1 MTLAGCPPPLHRP
14 SPPPPDKL
22 DPALRQALAAA
33 PAGETRTVLVD
44 LVAQVDLRALARR
57 LGRQGADRQARRAA
71 VIAALVR
78 QAAESQTALRP
89 FLDLARRQG
98 TIARYEG
105 FAVVD
110 RLVVVATPAGIA
122 ALAARPEVARIVAQT
137 TARETAL
144 AWEEAPVSPA
154 PPERTS
160 WALAAIGAEEAWR
173 WGLSGRGVVVGAIDS
188 GASPRHEQ
196 LQGNFRGGD
205 AGWLDPAEGGPP
217 HDTRF
222 GHGTGVLS
230 CAVGQNV
237 AGKTLGVAPRAQWIA
252 CAGLPEGHYDNVL
265 FTRCADWMLRVG
277 RPDVLINAWLLPG
290 DPGNPGGSCDR
301 SLVPLFDALRAAE
314 ILPVFAAG
322 NLGPA
327 PASNRSPANYAGLFP
342 GASLALSVGGLR
354 ADGTPFARSSRG
366 PSQCGGGVFPVLAA
380 PAEDL
385 VAAFPLSP
393 GTYLRAQG
401 TSFAAGYAAGAA
413 ALLLESR
420 PAASVPE
427 IEAALAAGAVGR
439 DHRLSL
445 PGALARLREPFR

>member
-1 MTLAGCPPPLHRP
+1 MALAGCRPPLRRP
-14 SPPPPDKL
+14 SPLSDKL

-57 LGRQGADRQARRAA
+57 LGRQGAARQARRAA
-71 VIAALVR
+71 VTAALVR
-78 QAAESQTALRP
+78 LAVESQAALRP
-89 FLDLARRQG
+89 FLDQAQRQG

-105 FAVVD
+105 FAVID

-144 AWEEAPVSPA
+144 AWEEPPVSPVVPA

-173 WGLSGRGVVVGAIDS
+173 RGLSGRGVVVGAIDS

-205 AGWLDPAEGGPP
+205 AGWLDPAGGGPP

-237 AGKTLGVAPRAQWIA
+237 AGKTLGVAPGAQWIA

-290 DPGNPGGSCDR
+290 DPGSGCDR

-327 PASNRSPANYAGLFP
+327 PASNRSPANYADLFP

-366 PSQCGGGVFPVLAA
+366 PSQCGGAVFPVLAA

-420 PAASVPE
+420 PEASVPE

-439 DHRLSL
+439 DRRLSL